1 MKIQTVTTTQS
12 AFKSKMVVPK
22 TSKFVD
28 IQKNEY
34 INELKAMQIADIF
47 EKFEENFRTT
57 METFIYMIKH

>member
-1 MKIQTVTTTQS
+1 MKIQPITTTQNT
-12 AFKSKMVVPK
+12 FKSKMGVPT
-22 TSKFVD
+22 TSKFVN

-34 INELKAMQIADIF
+34 INELKAMHIADIF